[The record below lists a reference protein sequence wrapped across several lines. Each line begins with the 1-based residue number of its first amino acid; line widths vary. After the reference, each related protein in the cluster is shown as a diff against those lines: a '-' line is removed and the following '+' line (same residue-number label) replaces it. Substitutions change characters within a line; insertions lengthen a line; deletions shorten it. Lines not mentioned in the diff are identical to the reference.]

1 MIESI
6 VDQTRLSIQNVVQEK
21 KKARIKKTNKLSYT
35 SSKQMM
41 TYRST
46 EQSNELSDELSQLQD
61 RLMNELS

>member
-1 MIESI
+1 MIKSI
-6 VDQTRLSIQNVVQEK
+6 IDQTRLSIQNVVQEK